1 MSYSRETIQRYDE
14 IARYYSS
21 DWRGEFSS
29 DLQIVADR
37 FLHMVGK
44 DKAVLLDAGVGTGK
58 VARYFYELGHSV
70 VGLDLSAG
78 MLREFT
84 ANISNIVEGHGM
96 PLLADMRRIPLE
108 SSSFD
113 GVWCMASLVHI
124 RKGEKPQVIRE
135 FNRVLKPG
143 GVLFIS
149 VQNKLSSKH
158 IRRMIE
164 SLFFD
169 IGYDENNEF
178 YRKLLSLVEI
188 LDNIKEFPLRVREG
202 YALLDQ
208 RHWFFPSRG
217 ELIEMVKE
225 AGFEVIE
232 VTPLFSK
239 RISIFARK
247 NE

>member
-1 MSYSRETIQRYDE
+1 MSYSKETIQRYDE
-14 IARYYSS
+14 IAHYYSS

-29 DLQIVADR
+29 DLQIVADH
-37 FLHMVGK
+37 FLHMIGK

-58 VARYFYELGHSV
+58 VARYFCELGHSV
-70 VGLDLSAG
+70 VGLDLSSG
-78 MLREFT
+78 MLREFV
-84 ANISNIVEGHGM
+84 ANISNIVERQGK
-96 PLLADMRRIPLE
+96 PLLGDMREIPLD
-108 SSSFD
+108 SRSFD

-124 RKGEKPQVIRE
+124 RKGEKPQVINE

-169 IGYDENNEF
+169 IGYDEYNKF
-178 YRKLLSLVEI
+178 YRKFLSLAEI
-188 LDNIKEFPLRVREG
+188 LDNIGEIPLRIREG
-202 YALLDQ
+202 YALLDR

-217 ELIEMVKE
+217 ELIEIVKE
-225 AGFEVIE
+225 AGFEVVE
-232 VTPLFSK
+232 VTSLFSK